1 MKVKRKI
8 SVTLTEKNIKEMLVD
23 LLGEVDLSLKPSI
36 PDPRSDEQGFS
47 IIAEYWDEECI

>member
-23 LLGEVDLSLKPSI
+23 LLGEVDLSLKLSI

-47 IIAEYWDEECI
+47 IIAEY